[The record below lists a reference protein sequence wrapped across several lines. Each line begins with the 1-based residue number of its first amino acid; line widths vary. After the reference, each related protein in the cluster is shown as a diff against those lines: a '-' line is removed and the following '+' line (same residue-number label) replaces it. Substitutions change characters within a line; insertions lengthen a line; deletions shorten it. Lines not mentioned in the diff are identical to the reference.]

1 MEWSSK
7 IAYLV
12 YSPLLV
18 SIDRQTKGG
27 SKFENKGMRGLM
39 YVIHEIE
46 SKTKTKIMPCSVDSA
61 YKFDFV
67 LVSLT
72 SSYDVVNFCA
82 NTQHNK
88 DWLNRKFKVICG
100 GSGAINVY
108 PLLDIVDF
116 VFFGRSENLIGEIAL
131 NNFEYEHESYL
142 KIKDGIRSKKIRQP
156 NHLIEIGNI
165 KQGNSCAFYFKE
177 RFTGCK
183 SKCYYCHYS
192 FTRELNG
199 EDTYLIDNP
208 DIGNFIELEQLKIKY
223 FNPSVAMYVCAIDGN
238 TQKVRD
244 IYNRKLTDRAIQEFF
259 EHASN
264 NTKCKGLVFKL
275 YSILGMEG
283 ENYGDSDKLIN
294 QLGGIKN
301 LDKKINIKMK
311 FTPFRPS
318 PLTPSQY
325 SKIDLFNIAKYYPCN
340 QKIGGEFT
348 TYLDSEKVKIF
359 SMSAAEGF
367 IKYLSDLSVVRCSEN
382 TIGFFKNVI
391 LNRKLHSLKNSEA
404 MFFVKNKYDLTD
416 IIREY
421 DIAENT
427 PTWYLESYISNE
439 KIKKMRLQMKRKI
452 NNALT

>member
-1 MEWSSK
+1 MEWNFK

-27 SKFENKGMRGLM
+27 NKFENKGMRGLM
-39 YVIHEIE
+39 YVINEIE
-46 SKTKTKIMPCSVDSA
+46 SKTNTKIIPCSVDSA

-88 DWLNRKFKVICG
+88 QWLNRKFKVICG

-108 PLLDIVDF
+108 PLIDVVDY
-116 VFFGRSENLIGEIAL
+116 VFFGRAENLIGEIAL

-142 KIKDGIRSKKIRQP
+142 KIKDGIIHKKIRQP
-156 NHLIEIGNI
+156 NQLIEIGNI
-165 KQGNSCAFYFKE
+165 KQGNSNSFYFKE
-177 RFTGCK
+177 KFTGCK
-183 SKCYYCHYS
+183 SKCFYCHYS
-192 FTRELNG
+192 FTRELSG
-199 EDTYLIDNP
+199 KDTYLIDNP
-208 DIGNFIELEQLKIKY
+208 EIGNFIELEQLKIEY
-223 FNPSVAMYVCAIDGN
+223 FNPKIAMYVCAIDGN

-244 IYNRKLTDRAIQEFF
+244 IYNRKLTDNTIQEFF
-259 EHASN
+259 EYASN
-264 NTKCKGLVFKL
+264 NTLCNGLVFKL

-283 ENYGDSDKLIN
+283 DRYEDADNLIK
-294 QLGGIKN
+294 QLGDIKN
-301 LDKKINIKMK
+301 LDKKLNIKMK

-325 SKIDLFNIAKYYPCN
+325 SKVDLFNITKYYPSN
-340 QKIGGEFT
+340 QKKGSDFT
-348 TYLDSEKVKIF
+348 TYLDNEKVKIF

-367 IKYLSDLSVVRCSEN
+367 IKYLSDLSVVRCNEN
-382 TIGFFKNVI
+382 TIDFFKNVI
-391 LNRKLHSLKNSEA
+391 LNRKFHSLKNSEA
-404 MFFVKNKYDLTD
+404 MFHIKNKYDITD

-421 DIAENT
+421 DVKENT
-427 PTWYLESYISNE
+427 PTWYLESFIPNE
-439 KIKKMRLQMKRKI
+439 KIKLMRIQMKKKI
-452 NNALT
+452 DYGIR